1 MLILRPAWMFELVQS
16 GLPKE
21 TMRLIKDFTQGPVRI
36 SLFHWNN
43 KYLIKLE
50 AGPMEQ
56 TFKIDEFDLESEQQ
70 LHKLLDSE
78 FLENCMKRFDEMYS
92 QLRQAMKK
100 LEQ

>member
-1 MLILRPAWMFELVQS
+1 MFELVQS

>member
-1 MLILRPAWMFELVQS
+1 
-16 GLPKE
+16 
-21 TMRLIKDFTQGPVRI
+21 MRLIKDFTQGPVRV

-70 LHKLLDSE
+70 LHSLLDSE

>member
-1 MLILRPAWMFELVQS
+1 
-16 GLPKE
+16 
-21 TMRLIKDFTQGPVRI
+21 MRLIKDFTQGPVRV

-70 LHKLLDSE
+70 LHSLLDSE
-78 FLENCMKRFDEMYS
+78 FLENCMNRFDEMYS
-92 QLRQAMKK
+92 QLRQAIKK

>member
-1 MLILRPAWMFELVQS
+1 
-16 GLPKE
+16 
-21 TMRLIKDFTQGPVRI
+21 
-36 SLFHWNN
+36 
-43 KYLIKLE
+43 
-50 AGPMEQ
+50 MEQ

-70 LHKLLDSE
+70 LHSLLDSE

>member
-1 MLILRPAWMFELVQS
+1 
-16 GLPKE
+16 
-21 TMRLIKDFTQGPVRI
+21 MRLIKDFTQGPVRV

-70 LHKLLDSE
+70 LHSLLDSE

-100 LEQ
+100 LEQWIYF

>member
-1 MLILRPAWMFELVQS
+1 MFELVQS

-21 TMRLIKDFTQGPVRI
+21 TMRLIKDFTQGPVRV

-70 LHKLLDSE
+70 LHSLLDSE